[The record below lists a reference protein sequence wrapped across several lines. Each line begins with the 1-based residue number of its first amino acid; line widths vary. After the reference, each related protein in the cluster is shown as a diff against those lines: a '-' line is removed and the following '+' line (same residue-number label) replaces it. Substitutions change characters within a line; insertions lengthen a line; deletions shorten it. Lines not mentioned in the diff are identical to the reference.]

1 MAEERKTKCFSEH
14 KIKILWV
21 ESALMEKSIFK
32 LEEKIIWELYEKEI
46 ITPKLYHKF
55 VEEIEENINKDVRF
69 L

>member
-1 MAEERKTKCFSEH
+1 MGLIDSSHPETLTYE
-14 KIKILWV
+14 
-21 ESALMEKSIFK
+21 

-55 VEEIEENINKDVRF
+55 IEEIEENINKDVRF